1 MTEHTLRDEI
11 DGAIQ
16 KLCSITCQ
24 NERAIRVAR
33 DTFKRIA
40 YRVRDGVEHCDYEVT
55 RHWHALSVYAYADG
69 LYEWLCIVALTGSF
83 VCCAKTT
90 HASRCSNALS
100 QG

>member
-1 MTEHTLRDEI
+1 MLLPVGKNESNWHLRFAPGPPCVMTEHTLREEI

-24 NERAIRVAR
+24 NERAIKVAR

-55 RHWHALSVYAYADG
+55 
-69 LYEWLCIVALTGSF
+69 
-83 VCCAKTT
+83 
-90 HASRCSNALS
+90 
-100 QG
+100 